1 MFTGTTP
8 LKGPLSLHF
17 NVLGYCTIDILHII
31 KKTIP
36 YLRMDPKVSEQLSK
50 IQCAMSLFDSY
61 LLVNEMD
68 ISALKRKGASISHA
82 VFILKLCFTSISLY
96 SPTLTEKVC
105 ILHFLPAA
113 SHLRLWIESSVSVFL
128 WAASKTSSFRFLE
141 SVPNSARIKFLC

>member
-8 LKGPLSLHF
+8 LKGPLSLHI

-36 YLRMDPKVSEQLSK
+36 YLRMEPKVSEQLSK

-68 ISALKRKGASISHA
+68 ISALKKKKEHQSPMLFSYLNCVLQALASTH
-82 VFILKLCFTSISLY
+82 
-96 SPTLTEKVC
+96 P
-105 ILHFLPAA
+105 H
-113 SHLRLWIESSVSVFL
+113 
-128 WAASKTSSFRFLE
+128 
-141 SVPNSARIKFLC
+141 